1 MKNNSIL
8 VLYDGQCGL
17 CDGVVQFL
25 LQHDVRNRFY
35 FAALDGETGYVYK
48 KRYGIADSVD
58 SVVVIEAERAY
69 VYSDAA
75 VQLVKHLPLPYTLL
89 RAAVLLPK
97 PLRDVAYKAIAKRRL
112 QLFGTVEACRLP
124 TMAERQKFL
133 L

>member
-1 MKNNSIL
+1 ML

-17 CDGVVQFL
+17 CDGIVQFL
-25 LQHDVRNRFY
+25 LQHDVYNRFY
-35 FAALDGETGYVYK
+35 FAALQSETGRVYK

-89 RAAVLLPK
+89 RVAVLLPK

-112 QLFGTVEACRLP
+112 QLFGTVETCRLP

-133 L
+133 S